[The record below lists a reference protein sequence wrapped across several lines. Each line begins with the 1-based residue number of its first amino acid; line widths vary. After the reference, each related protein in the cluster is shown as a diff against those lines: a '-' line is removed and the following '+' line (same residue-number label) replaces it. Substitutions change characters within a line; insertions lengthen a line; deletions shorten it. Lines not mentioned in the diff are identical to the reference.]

1 MIVVGI
7 DGGGTKTELIAV
19 DSRGRFLGR
28 HRGGPTNLH
37 GLGVQETSREIES
50 QVRSLVAAHG
60 DPDVL
65 VAACLSG
72 IDTDAMQV
80 DLTRELQTREPRWT
94 WLVDNDATAAW
105 WGAFGGRSRPGV
117 VTIAGTGAV
126 SYARS
131 GARSAR
137 AGGWGALLGDEGS
150 GYSVGRAAI
159 IAVLRATDGL
169 GPATA
174 LREAV
179 LSELQLVECH
189 QLIDH
194 VHVEM
199 SFADVAALAP
209 VVVGVAQDGDPVA
222 QAVVHRAADAL
233 VELADAAATRVVD
246 DEAPVPVDAAFVGGL
261 AHSPYVR
268 RVLHAR
274 LAGSQVCRW
283 VEPDATA
290 AVGAVLLGASRLGL
304 SLDWSA
310 APLTDLVPAASEDR

>member
-1 MIVVGI
+1 VIVVGI

-19 DSRGRFLGR
+19 DAQGRFLGR
-28 HRGGPTNLH
+28 HRAGPSNLH
-37 GLGVQETSREIES
+37 RLGVHEVSREIES

-60 DPDVL
+60 EAEVL

-80 DLTRELQTREPRWT
+80 ELTQELRGREPRWT

-105 WGAFGGRSRPGV
+105 WGAFGGRSPGV

-131 GARSAR
+131 GARTAR

-159 IAVLRATDGL
+159 IAVLRAADGL
-169 GPATA
+169 GPDTA
-174 LREAV
+174 LHEAV
-179 LSELQLVECH
+179 LDELQLTESH
-189 QLIDH
+189 ELIDH

-199 SFADVAALAP
+199 SFTDVAALAP
-209 VVVGVAQDGDPVA
+209 VVVGVAQDGDAVA
-222 QAVVHRAADAL
+222 RAVVRRAADAL

-268 RVLHAR
+268 QVLRAR
-274 LAGSQVCRW
+274 LAASQVCRW
-283 VEPDATA
+283 VEPAATA

-304 SLDWSA
+304 PSDWTV
-310 APLTDLVPAASEDR
+310 APLPALVPAASEDR

>member
-7 DGGGTKTELIAV
+7 DGGGTKTELIAA
-19 DSRGRFLGR
+19 DSRGQFLGR
-28 HRGGPTNLH
+28 HLAGPSNLH
-37 GLGVQETSREIES
+37 RLGVQEVSREIES
-50 QVRSLVAAHG
+50 QVRSLVAAHD

-80 DLTRELQTREPRWT
+80 ELTRELRSREPRWT

-105 WGAFGGRSRPGV
+105 WGAFGGRRPGV

-131 GARSAR
+131 GARTAR

-159 IAVLRATDGL
+159 IAVLRAADGL

-174 LREAV
+174 LREA
-179 LSELQLVECH
+179 LLGELQLAECH
-189 QLIDH
+189 ELIDH
-194 VHVEM
+194 VHVQM
-199 SFADVAALAP
+199 SFTDVAALAP
-209 VVVGVAQDGDPVA
+209 LVVGVAQDGDSVA
-222 QAVVHRAADAL
+222 EAVVRRAADAL
-233 VELADAAATRVVD
+233 VELADAAATRVGD
-246 DEAPVPVDAAFVGGL
+246 DEVPVPVDAAFVGGL

-268 RVLHAR
+268 HVLRER

-283 VEPDATA
+283 VEPAATA

-304 SLDWSA
+304 PPDWTA
-310 APLTDLVPAASEDR
+310 APLTDLVCTASEDR

>member
-19 DSRGRFLGR
+19 DSQGRLVGR
-28 HRGGPTNLH
+28 HRAGPSNVH
-37 GLGVQETSREIES
+37 RLGVQEVSREIES
-50 QVRSLVAAHG
+50 QVRSLVDTHG

-80 DLTRELQTREPRWT
+80 DLTRELQSREPRWT

-105 WGAFGGRSRPGV
+105 WGAFGGRRPGV

-126 SYARS
+126 AYARS
-131 GARSAR
+131 GAHTAR

-159 IAVLRATDGL
+159 IAVLRAADGL

-174 LREAV
+174 LREA
-179 LSELQLVECH
+179 LLGELQLAECH
-189 QLIDH
+189 ELIDH

-199 SFADVAALAP
+199 SFTDVAALAP
-209 VVVGVAQDGDPVA
+209 LVVRVAQGGDPVA
-222 QAVVHRAADAL
+222 QAVVRRAADAL

-246 DEAPVPVDAAFVGGL
+246 DEAPAPVAAAFVGGL

-268 RVLHAR
+268 RVLRAR
-274 LAGSQVCRW
+274 LAGSPVCRW
-283 VEPDATA
+283 VEPAASA

-304 SLDWSA
+304 SPDWA
-310 APLTDLVPAASEDR
+310 VAPLTDLVPAASEDR